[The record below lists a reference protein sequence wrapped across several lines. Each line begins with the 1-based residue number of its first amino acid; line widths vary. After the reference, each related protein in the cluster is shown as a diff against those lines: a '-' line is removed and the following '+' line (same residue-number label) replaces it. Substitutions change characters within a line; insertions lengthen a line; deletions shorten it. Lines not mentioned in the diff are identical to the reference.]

1 MSVDLFI
8 PTFWSNLILHRLKIS
23 LAYASPYCVNH
34 DYEGEITDAGDSVK
48 IHGIGDPEITDYV
61 KNVVM
66 DEPDTLDDFET
77 TLIIDQAKKFNFKI
91 DDIDTKQTQP
101 KVVAEAMDRAAYG
114 LALTADQFVAAKMLA
129 AVAAQSAPSG
139 ESVSGTLIGTT
150 AAPKAIAPATGAGGS
165 EPSAGESAYEFLV
178 DLGVILDE
186 QKIPRTPDRF
196 CVVPPWMAGLLAKD
210 WRFIGYGG
218 ASGNTVLT
226 DGFAGDAGANGLA
239 GRAAGFN
246 VIVSL
251 DTPTQTF
258 DASIG
263 GHFLQTSAD
272 STANVIL
279 AGVPQATSF
288 ANQIV
293 KTEALRH
300 QNQFADI
307 LRGLHVYGSNVTWP
321 ERLVAAY
328 TAPGSGS

>member
-1 MSVDLFI
+1 MSTDLFI

-23 LAYASPYCVNH
+23 LAYGSAYCVNH

-66 DEPDTLDDFET
+66 DEPDVLDDFET

-91 DDIDTKQTQP
+91 DDIDAKQQQP

-114 LALTADQFVAAKMLA
+114 LALVADQFVAAKMLA

-139 ESVSGTLIGTT
+139 ESIAGTLIGTT
-150 AAPKAIAPATGAGGS
+150 GSPKAIAPATGSGS
-165 EPSAGESAYEFLV
+165 EPSAGEAAYEFLV
-178 DLGVILDE
+178 DLGVVLDD

-196 CVVPPWMAGLLAKD
+196 CVVPPWFAGLLAKD

-218 ASGNTVLT
+218 AAGNTVLT
-226 DGFAGDAGANGLA
+226 DGFAGQAEANGLA

-251 DTPTQTF
+251 DTPGGTF
-258 DASIG
+258 DASSG
-263 GHFLQTSAD
+263 GHFLSNS
-272 STANVIL
+272 STAPYNAIL
-279 AGVPQATSF
+279 AGVPGATSF

-300 QNQFADI
+300 QNAFADI
-307 LRGLHVYGSNVTWP
+307 LRGLHVYGSEVVWP
-321 ERLVAAY
+321 ERLAAAY
-328 TAPGSGS
+328 VAPGSGS